1 MSKKILVVDDSLMV
15 RIQVRKAL
23 GDGFEITDAVDG
35 LDALEKLAANRD
47 TALIICDVN
56 MPKMNGI
63 DFLKSRAEDA
73 ELARVPVV
81 MLTTEGQ
88 QTLIEHARQLGAL
101 AWLLKPFKPENLLA
115 VARKITAAA

>member
-35 LDALEKLAANRD
+35 LDALEQLAANRD